1 MSSPSSPSSEVK
13 LLIAVA
19 GIYSCFL
26 TFAVNT
32 EVSE

>member
-1 MSSPSSPSSEVK
+1 VK